1 MDRAFWTL
9 LTASAV
15 YAANQLKVVS
25 ASIEEL
31 NVKMGV
37 VVEKISNAE
46 KRVDLLDRRIERI
59 DNSMRHK

>member
-37 VVEKISNAE
+37 VVEKISNTDR
-46 KRVDLLDRRIERI
+46 RVDTLDQRIERI
-59 DNSMRHK
+59 DNLIRR

>member
-1 MDRAFWTL
+1 
-9 LTASAV
+9 
-15 YAANQLKVVS
+15 
-25 ASIEEL
+25 
-31 NVKMGV
+31 MGV